1 MALKP
6 HEIERVR
13 MLLREGLTIREV
25 SKLTG
30 HARPTVGTINES
42 LWLPRYPTHGRPGPK
57 PRDASPVSVRSVVDP
72 ATAYTERCPTCGGQV
87 VMPCVLCAAR
97 KHHRTTA
104 ERRAVDDSMMHR
116 EATVSGSRRG
126 GLSFD

>member
-30 HARPTVGTINES
+30 HARPTVATYADS
-42 LWLPRYPTHGRPGPK
+42 MRLASHQRHGKPGPK

-97 KHHRTTA
+97 EHHPTQA
-104 ERRAVDDSMMHR
+104 ERRAVDDAMMHR
-116 EATVSGSRRG
+116 EATVSGTRRG
-126 GLSFD
+126 GLNFD